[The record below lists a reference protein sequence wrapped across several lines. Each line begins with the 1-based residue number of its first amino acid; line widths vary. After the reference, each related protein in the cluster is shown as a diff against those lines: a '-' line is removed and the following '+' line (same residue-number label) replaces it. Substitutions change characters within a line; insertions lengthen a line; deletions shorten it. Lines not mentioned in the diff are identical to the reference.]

1 MGADVSAELRR
12 IGVGAVKGG
21 AVVTTVI
28 DLIGVVCLAGFAWLV
43 WPPAVLLVLACAAFL
58 ASWSVNRGGDDG

>member
-1 MGADVSAELRR
+1 M
-12 IGVGAVKGG
+12 
-21 AVVTTVI
+21 VTTVI

-43 WPPAVLLVLACAAFL
+43 AVAVLLVLACAAFL